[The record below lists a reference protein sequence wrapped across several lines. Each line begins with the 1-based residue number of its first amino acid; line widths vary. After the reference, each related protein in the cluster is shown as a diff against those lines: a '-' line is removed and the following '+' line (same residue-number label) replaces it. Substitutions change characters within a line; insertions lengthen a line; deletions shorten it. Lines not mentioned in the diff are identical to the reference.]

1 MRNDRPKALVVD
13 DDTDVR
19 DTLAEQLTMHGFEVI
34 TAANGLEALLHVKRQ
49 RPSVI
54 VLDLMM
60 PRLGGLEALKRIRA
74 FHPEAKVVIVSGRL
88 DGEVRRQ
95 ALALG
100 AVGVLEK
107 PVSLPDLL
115 RALGETERP
124 TRTPTEPVGE
134 RSGTR
139 ERARAAEPGRILI
152 ADDEPG
158 IRDML
163 SEFLTLKGYSARS
176 VPDAATAVREIAAA
190 PPDVVLLDINMPGL
204 SGIDALPAIRALAPR
219 AVVIMISVTE
229 DAATAK
235 GALAHGAFD
244 YVVKPIDLQ
253 YLSRSI
259 EAALLMAQPE
269 L

>member
-158 IRDML
+158 ICAML

-176 VPDAATAVREIAAA
+176 VPDAAAAVREIAAA

-235 GALAHGAFD
+235 RALAHGAFD

-253 YLSRSI
+253 YLSRSL
-259 EAALLMAQPE
+259 EAALPMAQPE